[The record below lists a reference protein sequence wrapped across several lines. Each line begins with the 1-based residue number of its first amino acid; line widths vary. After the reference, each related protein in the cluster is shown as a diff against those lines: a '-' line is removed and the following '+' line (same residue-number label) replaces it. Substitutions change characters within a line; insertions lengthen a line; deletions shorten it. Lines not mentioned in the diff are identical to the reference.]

1 METNAKSLVDHWTWA
16 ANKGVMNP
24 NTAAGLRAACTQILA
39 VVGEGWED
47 TDVAT
52 LDVENLLIRFQN
64 LRKKDFGPQTL
75 SAYKRRF
82 RNAVASYLKY
92 LQDPGAWKPD
102 THEKPAASQRKE
114 RSLKRPSTTT
124 AVSAGTGANTVGPGE
139 VEYPFPLRPGV
150 MARLILPSNLTQ
162 QDVNRLAAFMAM
174 LVVGVDGQQPARGNS
189 DEQ

>member
-64 LRKKDFGPQTL
+64 LRKKDFC
-75 SAYKRRF
+75 
-82 RNAVASYLKY
+82 
-92 LQDPGAWKPD
+92 
-102 THEKPAASQRKE
+102 
-114 RSLKRPSTTT
+114 RSLCPPICEG
-124 AVSAGTGANTVGPGE
+124 AGESRRMGGRRAGRHISFTVQCIC
-139 VEYPFPLRPGV
+139 FPRWC
-150 MARLILPSNLTQ
+150 
-162 QDVNRLAAFMAM
+162 
-174 LVVGVDGQQPARGNS
+174 
-189 DEQ
+189 